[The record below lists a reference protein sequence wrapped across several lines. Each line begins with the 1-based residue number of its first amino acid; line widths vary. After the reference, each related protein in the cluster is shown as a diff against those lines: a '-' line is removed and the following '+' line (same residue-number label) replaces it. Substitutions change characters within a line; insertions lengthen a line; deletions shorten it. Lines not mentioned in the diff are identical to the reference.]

1 MPKKSLIS
9 AARKV
14 GQYKFDIFTLTTAT
28 NISTSSGYQD
38 EAIKVEYFDSC
49 ADQHHQLIPSK
60 FDILTLGGEEKIF
73 CFHWLLLFDL
83 QPHHICNKGNPCKDW
98 FYCVIEEHIGN
109 LYCIGKQRKLGVE
122 NMNSVTLY
130 MGTFNGNQYGWT
142 GFCFIHFLIYAK
154 KTPGTS
160 MYQDW
165 YACFVIWKT
174 RIHVYSFLIGLIS
187 SWRHFSNVLG
197 VLFLSGYFY
206 LFDIYTKKSCK
217 QDLSPFWFCHTIYI
231 FAVCINRRTVSCC
244 CSFE

>member
-1 MPKKSLIS
+1 M
-9 AARKV
+9 
-14 GQYKFDIFTLTTAT
+14 LT
-28 NISTSSGYQD
+28 
-38 EAIKVEYFDSC
+38 F
-49 ADQHHQLIPSK
+49 
-60 FDILTLGGEEKIF
+60 GGEGKKII
-73 CFHWLLLFDL
+73 CFHWLYLFDL

-231 FAVCINRRTVSCC
+231 FAVCIYRRTVSCC